1 MSSRNEDLARD
12 DVHVV
17 DENHARR
24 PGPPE
29 HRAVRGPPPR
39 SINHQRIVVAN
50 VHVLRIDRLHGD
62 RRALLIDLLLAVAA
76 QVPGGLRALPQ
87 GLHRGHGLRLL
98 AEEGVAQVG
107 GPLRALAHPRE
118 HVGIR
123 DQRLHARLPRLVLH
137 HLHRVVA
144 AHARVAA
151 RPVRG
156 LRYLVGVDRGSEDLR
171 EERIGIKRD
180 RREQRVELGLRVQPL
195 LRVRGRKRKQQAE
208 GEEEGA
214 HSPINA
220 QA

>member
-1 MSSRNEDLARD
+1 M
-12 DVHVV
+12 
-17 DENHARR
+17 
-24 PGPPE
+24 
-29 HRAVRGPPPR
+29 
-39 SINHQRIVVAN
+39 
-50 VHVLRIDRLHGD
+50 
-62 RRALLIDLLLAVAA
+62 LIDLLLAVAA

-98 AEEGVAQVG
+98 TEEGVAQVD

-123 DQRLHARLPRLVLH
+123 DERFHARLPRLVLR

-156 LRYLVGVDRGSEDLR
+156 LRYLVGVDRGREDLR
-171 EERIGIKRD
+171 QERIGIKGD

-214 HSPINA
+214 HSLINA